1 MYEVIDYAQNYQLLR
16 RLIMTHKEKAVK
28 LLNEKY
34 HCTQALFGA
43 FANDLG
49 LDLKTAFKISTC
61 FGGGMRCGNTCGCI
75 TAGLLVLGMTFG
87 FYNSSDTEQEA
98 YGNKKTEEFIGRFSE
113 RMNGKVNCRD
123 ILGKDISIP
132 DEMAEIR
139 KNGLILKKCPAAL
152 EVSIEILEEMTA
164 EYITYKA
171 ETSIAAEDLPEND
184 ELQTMVKRMGRS
196 NRFSRNVSALLD
208 KADKVAF
215 IQFDIRRFKIINDL
229 YGENFGNE
237 VLDHVVRT
245 LRDYCNDKQYYLNRR
260 SDVFVVVTEI
270 PDADYPMRFIR
281 ELDARL
287 CQYKNVTLQLTYGV
301 YIAEDKTM
309 ELRRMEDRATM
320 ARRTAK
326 SGRSSSN
333 IVFYKEQFKDSLYNI
348 KFIEE
353 NLQKAIDEQQLSMYL
368 QPKYSISKNEI
379 IGAEALVRWIHPERG
394 MIYPNQFIP
403 IIEENGSI
411 VQVDHYIWRKACMFI
426 RKCIDS
432 GIKPCPISVNVS
444 RVHLRGDESSQI
456 LSDMVRSS
464 GIPGKLLE
472 LEITE
477 TADDL
482 QISRQTSLL
491 KDSGFT
497 LLMDD
502 FGSGYSSLN
511 VLLESPFDV
520 IKLDKRFIENMMTS
534 DKGRNI
540 LEHVLQMASNLD
552 ITVLAEGV
560 ETKEQI
566 ELLRSIGCDQV
577 QGYYYAKPM
586 PEDEF
591 FELLKK

>member
-1 MYEVIDYAQNYQLLR
+1 
-16 RLIMTHKEKAVK
+16 MTHKEIAIK

-87 FYNSSDTEQEA
+87 FYNSSDTEQEV
-98 YGNKKTEEFIGRFSE
+98 YGNKKTEEFIRRFSE
-113 RMNGKVNCRD
+113 RMNGKVNCRE
-123 ILGKDISIP
+123 ILGKDISVP

-139 KNGLILKKCPAAL
+139 KEGLILKKCPTAL
-152 EVSIEILEEMTA
+152 EASIEILEEMTA
-164 EYITYKA
+164 EYINYKA
-171 ETSIAAEDLPEND
+171 ETSIAVEDMPEND

-196 NRFSRNVSALLD
+196 NRFRRNVSALLES
-208 KADKVAF
+208 ADNVAF

-229 YGENFGNE
+229 YGEKFGNE
-237 VLDHVVRT
+237 VLDHVVNT
-245 LRDYCNDKQYYLNRR
+245 LKNYCNDKQYFLNMR
-260 SDVFVVVTEI
+260 SDVFMVATEV
-270 PDADYPMRFIR
+270 PDPDYPTRFIK

-287 CQYKNVTLQLTYGV
+287 CKYKNVTLQLSYGV
-301 YIAEDKTM
+301 YIVEDKTM
-309 ELRRMEDRATM
+309 EQRRMEDRAAM

-326 SGRSSSN
+326 GGFSSLN

-353 NLQKAIDEQQLSMYL
+353 NLQKAIDEQQICMYL

-379 IGAEALVRWIHPERG
+379 IGAEALVRWFHPERG

-403 IIEENGSI
+403 VIEENGAI

-426 RKCIDS
+426 RKCIDA
-432 GIKPCPISVNVS
+432 GIDPCPVSVNVS
-444 RVHLRGDESSQI
+444 RVHLRGSGCSQI
-456 LSDMVRSS
+456 ISDMVHSA
-464 GIPGKLLE
+464 GIPEKLLE

-477 TADDL
+477 TADDR
-482 QISRQTSLL
+482 QISSQTVML
-491 KDSGFT
+491 KENGFK

-520 IKLDKRFIENMMTS
+520 IKLDKRFIENMITS

-540 LEHVLQMASNLD
+540 LDHVLQMASNLN
-552 ITVLAEGV
+552 ITVIAEGV
-560 ETKEQI
+560 ETKEQV
-566 ELLRSIGCDQV
+566 ELLKSIGCDQV

-591 FELLKK
+591 FEKLKKQHRHEQ

>member
-1 MYEVIDYAQNYQLLR
+1 
-16 RLIMTHKEKAVK
+16 MTHKEKAVK

-208 KADKVAF
+208 TADKVAF

-270 PDADYPMRFIR
+270 PDADYPTRFIR

-426 RKCIDS
+426 RKCIDF

>member
-1 MYEVIDYAQNYQLLR
+1 
-16 RLIMTHKEKAVK
+16 MTHKEKAVK